1 MDLGITHM
9 PLEKALSPNGFNDIF
24 VQNVG
29 PSYVMSL
36 SASSESRSN
45 ECNTS

>member
-9 PLEKALSPNGFNDIF
+9 PLEKALGPNGFNDIF

-29 PSYVMSL
+29 PSYAMIFKCVIVKPL
-36 SASSESRSN
+36 
-45 ECNTS
+45 